1 MMKRKLVAV
10 LLATCTMV
18 ASLTGCGSNEESAQ
32 KQSSSQTQEVA
43 EESTS
48 VTKEE
53 EKSIFNE
60 EGYPIVNEEITLKVM
75 QAVRETDNVIDP
87 DDMPSIQKL
96 EELTGINLEWEVVK
110 TNDWDTKLN
119 LMFASGEY
127 ADIILGTHGVV
138 DIKNMVYQKELLFPW
153 MNS

>member
-96 EELTGINLEWEVVK
+96 E
-110 TNDWDTKLN
+110 
-119 LMFASGEY
+119 
-127 ADIILGTHGVV
+127 
-138 DIKNMVYQKELLFPW
+138 
-153 MNS
+153 